1 MIEKKDI
8 KKLKGSQKVA
18 IVLLSMSEEN
28 ATKLFSMMSEEEIKE
43 VSHAMSNLGTI
54 QQEVVDE
61 VLSTFIATFGNNN
74 SYFGNVQTT
83 KKLLDQVLDKERV
96 ESLMQE
102 IQGPQG
108 KDTWEKLGNVNE
120 EMLALYLKNEHPQ
133 TAALVVSKMSSE
145 HASKVLGNLP
155 EKFSYDVIIR
165 MLNMGSVKKEV
176 LDRVEKIL
184 RAEFISSISK
194 SHKRDSYELMAEI
207 FNSFDRVSEAKF
219 MTLLEKDFPDYADK
233 IKNLMFTFEDL
244 VKVDSKGMQALLRA
258 IDKSKLTIALKG
270 SSDKIKDLFFS
281 NMSQRASRIIQE
293 ELEALGP
300 IKVREVDDAQ
310 SEIINVAKELI
321 AKGEIEVSEEGSD
334 EYI

>member
-28 ATKLFSMMSEEEIKE
+28 ATKLFSMMSEEEIKK
-43 VSHAMSNLGTI
+43 VSHAMSNLGTV

-61 VLSTFIATFGNNN
+61 VLSTFISTFGNNN

-145 HASKVLGNLP
+145 HASKVLSNLP

-207 FNSFDRVSEAKF
+207 FNSFDRASEAKY